1 MTGLGIPEPDTRDR
15 SLKMLEE
22 WCSFELHTMVDTDE
36 SPLEDDEFE
45 E

>member
-1 MTGLGIPEPDTRDR
+1 
-15 SLKMLEE
+15 MLEE
-22 WCSFELHTMVDTDE
+22 WCSFEHHTVVVDKGE